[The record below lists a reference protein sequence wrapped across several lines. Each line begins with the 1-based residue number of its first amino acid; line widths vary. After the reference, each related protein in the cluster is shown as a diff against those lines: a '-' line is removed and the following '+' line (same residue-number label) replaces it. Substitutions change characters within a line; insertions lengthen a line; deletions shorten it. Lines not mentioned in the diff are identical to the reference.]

1 MIVYDLQC
9 SNSHGFEAW
18 FKDSAGYD
26 RQREDGDIMCPSC
39 GDNEVS
45 KAIMAPSIGAKD
57 SSEEPN
63 SAPQPDMA
71 EMMEAMQKMQQ
82 SVEDNCDYVGNDFP
96 EEARKIHYGESE
108 RRNIYGE
115 SSIEEASKLTE
126 EGIEIGCIPW
136 RKKTD
141 S

>member
-9 SNSHGFEAW
+9 ANGHEFEAW
-18 FKDSAGYD
+18 FNDSAGYD
-26 RQREDGDIMCPSC
+26 DQREAGAVSCPLC
-39 GDNEVS
+39 GETDVS
-45 KAIMAPSIGAKD
+45 KAIMAPGIAAKG
-57 SSEEPN
+57 SSNEQ
-63 SAPQPDMA
+63 SATPPHNMA
-71 EMMEAMQKMQQ
+71 EFMDAMQRMQK
-82 SVEDNCDYVGNDFP
+82 SVEENCDYVGNSFP

-115 SSIEEASKLTE
+115 SSVEEASKLTE
-126 EGIEIGCIPW
+126 EGIEVGCIPW